1 MVTIRLEPYGV
12 IDALHR
18 SLAHAGYH
26 VGQIVQLARFL
37 AKDQWTTLTVPR
49 GGSEAYNRAMREK
62 HGKHGQ

>member
-1 MVTIRLEPYGV
+1 MRAAELIEQLARN
-12 IDALHR
+12 DR